1 VYLIDFI
8 YIWSINLCI
17 HQNLKSMKNINSF
30 KLKEKHVRILKT
42 LFDQLHL
49 IIITIVLI
57 LYSVE
62 TASAAIND
70 KGVREEKV
78 AFGKGL
84 FMESDI

>member
-1 VYLIDFI
+1 
-8 YIWSINLCI
+8 
-17 HQNLKSMKNINSF
+17 MKNINSF
-30 KLKEKHVRILKT
+30 KLKEKHAKILKT

-70 KGVREEKV
+70 SVVREEKV
-78 AFGKGL
+78 AFGKEL
-84 FMESDI
+84 FMESNI